1 MHSRALTAALGAVLL
16 VASMATARTQAP
28 AAGIPACGLSVGAI
42 VAIDPLTY
50 GVVLNSDERGP
61 VKIRLELFSDAN
73 DFGVNI
79 DAVAFEPAP
88 VAQPTPAPD
97 VTTSLRSA
105 PYFVRLPKA
114 DDLIAA
120 RAQRLDA
127 AGAPVASCAPQYVF
141 TDFWRSQASPNFT
154 LGDDAK
160 ALRQSLRHTL
170 LGGAPALAAI
180 ETTARTPQGSG
191 SCPVRYA
198 QAIVVKPEN
207 PVYPGTARS
216 RGAAGIAIIAV
227 SLDPNGTVTETR
239 VYKSSGSPDLD
250 TAASDAA
257 RRSIYRAEVF
267 RCVPVSGTYMFRAEF
282 NASAR
287 PVF

>member
-16 VASMATARTQAP
+16 VAAMATAQTQAP
-28 AAGIPACGLSVGAI
+28 AAGIPACGLTVGAI

-61 VKIRLELFSDAN
+61 VKVHLELFSDVN
-73 DFGVNI
+73 DFAVNI

-88 VAQPTPAPD
+88 VAQPSPAPD
-97 VTTSLRSA
+97 VTTTLRSA

-120 RAQRLDA
+120 RAELLDA
-127 AGAPVASCAPQYVF
+127 AGAPLTSCARQYAF
-141 TDFWRSQASPNFT
+141 TDFWRSQANPNFT
-154 LGDDAK
+154 LSDDAK

-170 LGGAPALAAI
+170 LGGAPTLTAI
-180 ETTARTPQGSG
+180 ETIARTPQGSG
-191 SCPVRYA
+191 PCPVRYA
-198 QAIVVKPEN
+198 QAAVLKPEN
-207 PVYPGTARS
+207 PIYPGVARA
-216 RGAAGIAIIAV
+216 RGASGVTIIAV
-227 SLDPNGTVTETR
+227 SLDPSGAVTDAR

-250 TAASDAA
+250 VAAGDAA
-257 RRSIYRAEVF
+257 RRSIYRAEIF
-267 RCVPVSGTYMFRAEF
+267 RCVPVSSIYLFRADF
-282 NASAR
+282 NAAAR